1 MLKKILLKLTVEGG
15 LYKLRGDGSSP
26 TLAGF
31 FRASKGAAMFWKVRT
46 KRSDYV
52 YLSTASGR

>member
-1 MLKKILLKLTVEGG
+1 MLKKILLKLTVEGD

-31 FRASKGAAMFWKVRT
+31 FRASKGEAVFWKVRT

-52 YLSTASGR
+52 YLSTEPGR